1 MGQGQRRK
9 GEENLSGPFSW
20 ILLVRTEEDAL
31 NWPSIKINS
40 PPRCERRR
48 NLIVER
54 AFIERVKVARNVTRL
69 KSLYGCLDY
78 GSLKSNYDRSI

>member
-40 PPRCERRR
+40 PPRCERRW

-54 AFIERVKVARNVTRL
+54 AFIERVKVARL
-69 KSLYGCLDY
+69 KSLYRCLDCA
-78 GSLKSNYDRSI
+78 SLKSNYDRSI